1 MSTVGHTRDGL
12 QKEQEE
18 NDPRCSDKENLVS
31 SFMNVEQLVWLW
43 NHFVSHE
50 PEYLSQKN

>member
-31 SFMNVEQLVWLW
+31 SFMDVEQLVWFW
-43 NHFVSHE
+43 NHCVGNE
-50 PEYLSQKN
+50 LRDPSQKN

>member
-18 NDPRCSDKENLVS
+18 NDPRCSDEENLVS

-50 PEYLSQKN
+50 SEYLSQKN